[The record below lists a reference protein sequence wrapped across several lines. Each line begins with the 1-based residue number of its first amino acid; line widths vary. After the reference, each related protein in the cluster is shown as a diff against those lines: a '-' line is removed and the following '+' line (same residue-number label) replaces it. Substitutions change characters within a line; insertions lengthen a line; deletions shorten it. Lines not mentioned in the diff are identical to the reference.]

1 MHSLPEARGVREFLD
16 RARRRAILLQAL
28 RMAAGCVVVAAVLYM
43 LFGLHVAPVVAV
55 GITALLIGVA
65 VAVGAIWS
73 APDRLGVA
81 ALIERRT
88 PASRNLILTAAEL
101 SENRTTSTPAITMR
115 ILEEARRV
123 TANVALSRVFPAG
136 ATVAIVCVA
145 IAIAGAAGVAGP
157 GGAESRAAAQ
167 RPSGAVATFRGV
179 VIDVAPP
186 TYSGRA
192 ATQLHDPLRVEAL
205 AGSRLHVIA
214 TADAAR
220 VTLETVTGEI
230 PMRDEG
236 GGQYSADAVADADG
250 YLALVPRTAD
260 GTAGT
265 RHLIGLSV
273 TPDATPKVR
282 VTAPGKDILVP
293 DGRRTLSIAVE
304 ADDDLALATLRLKYT
319 RVSGSGENFSFT
331 EGEVP
336 LTVAQKSAR
345 AWTARGEW
353 NVGALQLEPGDML
366 IYRGVATDHRPGAP
380 PSESDS
386 FIIEVAAPGAAS
398 GDGFAIDDREDR
410 YALSQQM
417 VIVKTERLI
426 GRRGKMPA
434 EDVLSE
440 TLDLAAEQRQVRA
453 EFVFMMGGELADAGV
468 DLSSLNEEVEAAGEE
483 DLAAGRLANQGR
495 LEILRAIRSMSRAA
509 SRLAD
514 GDAAAALPLE
524 KEALNFLQRAFSKSR
539 YILRTLGAR
548 ERLDLS
554 RRLTGVLAALGR
566 DRRAAVEAPRN
577 PRADA
582 LRTVLSEVAGLTLD
596 GPGDAGRIGGL
607 AQRVLQI
614 DTASAQVR
622 EAASKLTTLEI
633 AVTERR
639 GSTAT
644 GALRD
649 EAAVMLAALVRRE
662 LPVGS
667 VPGVPAELAGLAGA
681 LADTLRAGVRKQ

>member
-16 RARRRAILLQAL
+16 RARRRAILLRAL
-28 RMAAGCVVVAAVLYM
+28 RMAAGGLVLSAVVYI
-43 LFGLHVAPVVAV
+43 LFGLHFTPGVAV
-55 GITALLIGVA
+55 ATAALLIGVA
-65 VAVGAIWS
+65 VAAGGIWS
-73 APDRLGVA
+73 VPDRLGVA
-81 ALIERRT
+81 LMIERRT

-101 SENRTTSTPAITMR
+101 SEHRTSSTPAIAGR
-115 ILEEARRV
+115 IFDDARRV
-123 TANVALSRVFPAG
+123 IGQVALSGVLPAG
-136 ATVAIVCVA
+136 STVAIVFVA
-145 IAIAGAAGVAGP
+145 LAIAGAAVVAGP
-157 GGAESRAAAQ
+157 GGAVSSAAPDRTDA
-167 RPSGAVATFRGV
+167 AATFRGI

-186 TYSGRA
+186 EYSRQA
-192 ATQLHDPLRVEAL
+192 ATKLRDPVRVAAL
-205 AGSRLHVIA
+205 AGSRLHVTA
-214 TADAAR
+214 TADAAG
-220 VTLETVTGEI
+220 VTLETVTGAVA
-230 PMRDEG
+230 MKDEG
-236 GGQYSADAVADADG
+236 DGRFSADAIADADG
-250 YLALVPRTAD
+250 YLALVPRRSN

-265 RHLIGLSV
+265 RLLIGLAV
-273 TPDATPKVR
+273 TPDTTPRVR

-331 EGEVP
+331 EGDVP
-336 LTVAQKSAR
+336 LTVAQTNER
-345 AWTARGEW
+345 AWTARADW
-353 NVGALQLEPGDML
+353 NIGALQLEPGDML
-366 IYRGVATDHRPGAP
+366 IYRGVATDRRPGAP
-380 PSESDS
+380 PAESDA
-386 FIIEVAAPGAAS
+386 FIVEVAAPGAAS

-417 VIVKTERLI
+417 VIVKTERLL
-426 GRRGKMPA
+426 GRRAKMPA
-434 EDVLSE
+434 EDALSE

-468 DLSSLNEEVEAAGEE
+468 DLNSLNEEVEAAGEE

-495 LEILRAIRSMSRAA
+495 LDILRAIRSMSRAA

-514 GDAAAALPLE
+514 GDPVAALPLE

-582 LRTVLSEVAGLTLD
+582 LRTILSEVASLTLD
-596 GPGDAGRIGGL
+596 GPGDSLVIGSL
-607 AQRVLQI
+607 AQRALQI
-614 DTASAQVR
+614 DPASAPVR

-639 GSTAT
+639 GPTAT
-644 GALRD
+644 RALRN
-649 EAAVMLAALVRRE
+649 EAAVLLAALVRRE
-662 LPVGS
+662 LPAGS
-667 VPGVPAELAGLAGA
+667 APSVPAELTGLAGA
-681 LADTLRAGVRKQ
+681 LADSLRAGARKP

>member
-28 RMAAGCVVVAAVLYM
+28 RMAAGSMVVAAVLYVF
-43 LFGLHVAPVVAV
+43 FGIHLAPVVAI
-55 GITALLIGVA
+55 GITGLLIGVA

-101 SENRTTSTPAITMR
+101 SEDRMSSTPAIAMR
-115 ILEEARRV
+115 IFEDAHRV
-123 TANVALSRVFPAG
+123 IATVALSRVFPAG
-136 ATVAIVCVA
+136 ATAAIVCVA
-145 IAIAGAAGVAGP
+145 IVIAGAAILAGS
-157 GGAESRAAAQ
+157 GGAESLAAA
-167 RPSGAVATFRGV
+167 RGSRGAVATFRGV
-179 VIDVAPP
+179 AIDVAPP
-186 TYSGRA
+186 AYSGRA

-205 AGSRLHVIA
+205 TGSRLHVIA

-220 VTLETVTGEI
+220 VTLETVIGEI
-230 PMRDEG
+230 PMKDEG
-236 GGQYSADAVADADG
+236 GGRFSADAVADGDG

-265 RHLIGLSV
+265 RRLIGLSV
-273 TPDATPKVR
+273 TPDAAPRVR

-331 EGEVP
+331 EGELP
-336 LTVAQKSAR
+336 LTVAQKSER

-380 PSESDS
+380 SSESDS
-386 FIIEVAAPGAAS
+386 FIIEVAAPGSAS

-417 VIVKTERLI
+417 VIVKTERLL
-426 GRRGKMPA
+426 GRRAKMPA

-468 DLSSLNEEVEAAGEE
+468 DLNSLNEEVEAAGEE

-582 LRTVLSEVAGLTLD
+582 LRTVLSEVASLTLD
-596 GPGDAGRIGGL
+596 GPADAVRIGGL
-607 AQRVLQI
+607 AQRALQI
-614 DTASAQVR
+614 DPASAQVR

-639 GSTAT
+639 GSAAT

-662 LPVGS
+662 LPAGS
-667 VPGVPAELAGLAGA
+667 APNVPAELAGLAGA
-681 LADTLRAGVRKQ
+681 LADTLRVGARKQ

>member
-28 RMAAGCVVVAAVLYM
+28 RMAAGSVVVAAALYV
-43 LFGLHVAPVVAV
+43 LFGLHFAPVVAI
-55 GITALLIGVA
+55 GTTALLIIVA
-65 VAVGAIWS
+65 VAVGAVWS
-73 APDRLGVA
+73 APDRLGMA
-81 ALIERRT
+81 AIIERRT

-101 SENRTTSTPAITMR
+101 SENRTASTPAIVTR
-115 ILEEARRV
+115 IFKDARGV
-123 TANVALSRVFPAG
+123 IAEVALSRVLPAG
-136 ATVAIVCVA
+136 ATVAIVFVA
-145 IAIAGAAGVAGP
+145 LAIAGAAVLAGP
-157 GGAESRAAAQ
+157 GGAESLAAA
-167 RPSGAVATFRGV
+167 RLPSGAVAAFRGV
-179 VIDVAPP
+179 AIDVAPP
-186 TYSGRA
+186 AYSRRP
-192 ATQLHDPLRVEAL
+192 ATQLRDPLRVEAL
-205 AGSRLHVIA
+205 AGSRLHVIV
-214 TADAAR
+214 TAEAAS
-220 VTLETVTGEI
+220 VTLEMVTGEI
-230 PMRDEG
+230 PMKDEG
-236 GGQYSADAVADADG
+236 GGQFSADAIADADG
-250 YLALVPRTAD
+250 YLALVPRTGD

-265 RHLIGLSV
+265 RRLIGLSV

-293 DGRRTLSIAVE
+293 DGRRTLSIALE

-336 LTVAQKSAR
+336 LTVAHKSER
-345 AWTARGEW
+345 AWTAHVEW
-353 NVGALQLEPGDML
+353 SVGALQLEPGDML

-386 FIIEVAAPGAAS
+386 FIVEVAAAGAAS

-417 VIVKTERLI
+417 VIVKTERLL
-426 GRRGKMPA
+426 GRRAKMPA
-434 EDVLSE
+434 DEVLSE

-468 DLSSLNEEVEAAGEE
+468 DLNSLNEEVEAAGEE

-524 KEALNFLQRAFSKSR
+524 KEALAFLQRAFSKSR

-566 DRRAAVEAPRN
+566 DRRAAVEAPRS

-582 LRTVLSEVAGLTLD
+582 LRMVLSEVASLTLD
-596 GPGDAGRIGGL
+596 GAADAVRIGGL
-607 AQRVLQI
+607 AQRALQI
-614 DTASAQVR
+614 DPASAQVR
-622 EAASKLTTLEI
+622 EAASKLTALEI

-639 GSTAT
+639 GSAAT

-662 LPVGS
+662 LPAGS
-667 VPGVPAELAGLAGA
+667 GPSVPAELAGLAGA
-681 LADTLRAGVRKQ
+681 LAETLRGGARKQ